1 MNNSQQL
8 RRGVLA
14 TVLVVAACLLLSL
27 AVSPEFLMGWG
38 TLALVAMVPT
48 QIVISLVW
56 QSAYPRVLAD
66 LPQPWRGL
74 AFLVLNVAVG
84 AVVGFIAWKTLGG
97 GIVPPTPFVNM
108 FLIFAVPVA
117 LFLVI
122 PLQTWPLNLVFKT
135 PGALGVALVVSTYAL
150 TWLLFRQLFNFG
162 FMSGAPFYSAGLDPH
177 GAFMAWLPLVAS
189 IAAVVPILGLV
200 LLDFWP
206 VSLLARRF
214 PFVGKQPVFGLVA
227 GAVIV
232 GIVALMWTLFVSNGG
247 MDIVLFM
254 VRICVT
260 FNFGCFILLVMFEG
274 VPSLKLPQP
283 WRGIVLNLLAGVLAV
298 LMLWLY
304 ETLAARSFALPSGG
318 PGYPMELWLAS
329 SMLAVTFPAMVVFSS
344 FFQFWP
350 LSSAGNGE
358 SITADT
364 VSAGES

>member
-1 MNNSQQL
+1 MNNAQQL

-14 TVLVVAACLLLSL
+14 TVLVVAACLLLSA

-56 QSAYPRVLAD
+56 QSAYPKALAD

-74 AFLVLNVAVG
+74 AFLALNGAVG
-84 AVVGFIAWKTLGG
+84 AVIGFVAWKTVGG
-97 GIVPPTPFVNM
+97 GIAPPTPFVNM

-117 LFLVI
+117 LMLLI
-122 PLQTWPLNLVFKT
+122 PLQCWPLNLLFKT
-135 PGALGVALVVSTYAL
+135 PGALGVALVVTTYAL
-150 TWLLFRQLFNFG
+150 AWLLFRLLFNFA
-162 FMSGAPFYSAGLDPH
+162 FMSEAPFYAASLDPQ

-206 VSLLARRF
+206 ISALARRF
-214 PFVGKQPVFGLVA
+214 PAIGWQPLFGLLACALIAGIAALLWRVFVGQG
-227 GAVIV
+227 
-232 GIVALMWTLFVSNGG
+232 S

-260 FNFGCFILLVMFEG
+260 VNFGCFILLVMFEG
-274 VPSLKLPQP
+274 VPALKLAQP
-283 WRGIVLNLLAGVLAV
+283 WRGIVLNLGAVLLAV

-304 ETLAARSFALPSGG
+304 ETVAAKNFALPSGG

-329 SMLAVTFPAMVVFSS
+329 AMLAVTFPAMVVFAG

-350 LSSAGNGE
+350 LSSFANSE
-358 SITADT
+358 AMAADT
-364 VSAGES
+364 ASAGES

>member
-1 MNNSQQL
+1 MNNAQQL

-14 TVLVVAACLLLSL
+14 SVLVVAACLLLSV

-48 QIVISLVW
+48 QIVISLVC
-56 QSAYPRVLAD
+56 QSSWPKALAD

-74 AFLVLNVAVG
+74 AFLALDAAVG
-84 AVVGFIAWKTLGG
+84 AVIGFIAWKAVGG
-97 GIVPPTPFVNM
+97 GMSPPTPFVNM

-122 PLQTWPLNLVFKT
+122 PLQCWPLNFVFKT
-135 PGALGVALVVSTYAL
+135 PGGLGVALVVTTYAL
-150 TWLLFRQLFNFG
+150 AWLLFKLLFNFG
-162 FMSGAPFYSAGLDPH
+162 FMSGAPFYAADLDPQ

-206 VSLLARRF
+206 ISSLARRF
-214 PFVGKQPVFGLVA
+214 PAVGKQPVFGLA
-227 GAVIV
+227 ASTLIAAV
-232 GIVALMWTLFVSNGG
+232 VALIWLVFVSSGG

-274 VPSLKLPQP
+274 VPALKLGQP
-283 WRGIVLNLLAGVLAV
+283 WRGIVLNLLAGLLAV

-304 ETLAARSFALPSGG
+304 ETVAATSFALPSGG

-329 SMLAVTFPAMVVFSS
+329 SMLAVTFPAMVVFAS

-350 LSSAGNGE
+350 LVRTKAAG
-358 SITADT
+358 A
-364 VSAGES
+364 

>member
-1 MNNSQQL
+1 MKNSQQL
-8 RRGVLA
+8 RRGILS
-14 TVLVVAACLLLSL
+14 TVLVVAACLFLSI

-48 QIVISLVW
+48 QIIISLVW
-56 QSAYPRVLAD
+56 QSAYPNALAD

-74 AFLVLNVAVG
+74 SFLALNAAVG
-84 AVVGFIAWKTLGG
+84 SVIGFVAWETVGG
-97 GIVPPTPFVNM
+97 GIAPPTPLVNM

-117 LFLVI
+117 LMLVI

-135 PGALGVALVVSTYAL
+135 PGGLGVALLVTTYAL
-150 TWLLFRQLFNFG
+150 AWLLFKLLFNFG
-162 FMSGAPFYSAGLDPH
+162 FMSGAPFYAANLDPQ
-177 GAFMAWLPLVAS
+177 GVFMAWLPLVAS

-206 VSLLARRF
+206 VSLLAQRF
-214 PFVGKQPVFGLVA
+214 PPIGKQPLFGLLA
-227 GAVIV
+227 SALIAA
-232 GIVALMWTLFVSNGG
+232 IVALLWLVFVSNGG
-247 MDIVLFM
+247 MDVVLFM

-274 VPSLKLPQP
+274 LPGLKLPQP
-283 WRGIVLNLLAGVLAV
+283 WRGIVLNLIAGLLAI

-304 ETLAARSFALPSGG
+304 ETVAAKSFALPSGG

-329 SMLAVTFPAMVVFSS
+329 GMLAVTFPAMVVFAS

-350 LSSAGNGE
+350 MSSSKHGD
-358 SITADT
+358 SHSD
-364 VSAGES
+364 